1 MEELIV
7 KKDGDSAEVELPTG
21 CALCGGPLAVRFSSS
36 GAYSVCVSCRWIAR
50 PSVAFRGGAIN
61 VVFGP
66 TAIA

>member
-7 KKDGDSAEVELPTG
+7 KKDGDSAEVELPNG
-21 CALCGGPLAVRFSSS
+21 CTLCGGALSVRFSAN

-50 PSVAFRGGAIN
+50 PSVAFRDGAIN